1 MKKVIR
7 LTESDLTRIIKNVL
21 SEQDGAQQTRQ
32 YYSDDNLLQVN
43 KENIEFK
50 GEKLIL
56 FNRSADSA
64 IRLLNQYFSQ
74 GHTEF
79 IRVSESEFL
88 DFKKLR
94 KFCKNNT
101 IFFLRMDSTPNNFE
115 EVCGPHTKLVEVVPD
130 VWVDPDMN
138 PNHGVEAIRKFFDKE
153 VSK

>member
-21 SEQDGAQQTRQ
+21 SEQDGVQQTSQ
-32 YYSDDNLLQVN
+32 YNSDDNLRQVN
-43 KENIEFK
+43 WEGFKENIEFK
-50 GEKLIL
+50 GEHLIL

-101 IFFLRMDSTPNNFE
+101 IFLLRMDSTPNNFE
-115 EVCGPHTKLVEVVPD
+115 EVCGPHTKLEEIDFD

-138 PNHGVEAIRKFFDKE
+138 PNQ
-153 VSK
+153 

>member
-32 YYSDDNLLQVN
+32 YNSDDNLRLVN

-115 EVCGPHTKLVEVVPD
+115 EVCGPHTKLVELEVD
-130 VWVDPDMN
+130 VWVDP
-138 PNHGVEAIRKFFDKE
+138 AI
-153 VSK
+153 